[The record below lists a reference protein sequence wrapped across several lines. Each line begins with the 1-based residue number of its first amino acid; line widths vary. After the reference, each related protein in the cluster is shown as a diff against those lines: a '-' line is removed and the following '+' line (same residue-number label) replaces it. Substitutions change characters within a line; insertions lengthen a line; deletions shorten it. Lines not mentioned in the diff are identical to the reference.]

1 METKTLPELVEQLP
15 PDAQEVVRELVE
27 FLLAKPRPGVRSV
40 TGHSLRQDWAGG
52 LRAYRQ
58 QYTSLELQ
66 HRATDWRLS
75 P

>member
-1 METKTLPELVEQLP
+1 METQTLPELVKQLS

-27 FLLAKPRPGVRSV
+27 FLLSSPRPNVRPE
-40 TGHSLRQDWAGG
+40 GQRLLRQDWGG
-52 LRAYRQ
+52 ALRTYRQ

-66 HRATDWRLS
+66 HRASDWRVT